1 MSTMSRVVM
10 VMVPHFDFLRAERIL
25 DQLAQNI
32 PTADDLRYKS
42 LGADTLRERLR
53 AEHERAQEMDDK
65 TTKLTASPS
74 AALALL
80 GFAIPVALREIN
92 AVEIDITV
100 AVLSVLLA
108 GVLLDA
114 LYLVLGAVRTVERYG
129 YGTADL
135 LLLQGKNDEEALTL
149 LATDLRLQEIAN
161 LRRHNRNAASFSTLR
176 NAFLVA
182 ISLLATTLIALLVE
196 TVC

>member
-1 MSTMSRVVM
+1 MRK
-10 VMVPHFDFLRAERIL
+10 
-25 DQLAQNI
+25 I
-32 PTADDLRYKS
+32 PTTNDLRYKS
-42 LGADTLRERLR
+42 LGADTLGDRLS

-80 GFAIPVALREIN
+80 GFAIPVALREID
-92 AVEIDITV
+92 AVEVDI
-100 AVLSVLLA
+100 AIAALSVALA
-108 GVLLDA
+108 AVLLDA

-129 YGTADL
+129 YGTAEL
-135 LLLQGKNDEEALTL
+135 LLLQNMNDDEALTL
-149 LATDLRLQEIAN
+149 LATNLRLQEIAN

-182 ISLLATTLIALLVE
+182 IALLATTLIALLVE
-196 TVC
+196 AVC

>member
-1 MSTMSRVVM
+1 M
-10 VMVPHFDFLRAERIL
+10 
-25 DQLAQNI
+25 
-32 PTADDLRYKS
+32 
-42 LGADTLRERLR
+42 
-53 AEHERAQEMDDK
+53 
-65 TTKLTASPS
+65 
-74 AALALL
+74 
-80 GFAIPVALREIN
+80 REID
-92 AVEIDITV
+92 AVEVDITI

-135 LLLQGKNDEEALTL
+135 LVLQSKNDDEALTL
-149 LATDLRLQEIAN
+149 LATNLRLQEIAN

-196 TVC
+196 TFADDLSKEGCGILTDQLTNSDASQRVRAPRE